1 MWPSSFQREDYQYRG
16 ADRCEQSSAFLS
28 QEWCK
33 TLRCRFEAGFLE
45 LKEQRAEEEKEEELV
60 KREEGGPGHRGEGKR
75 ISEHEQ
81 EGLRGQP
88 AACTKS
94 PGEKIG
100 EEAHSSNVSS
110 VRMSRRSSSRSQQP
124 GLSFPL
130 ACCRE
135 GEDGPKVKGPF
146 TVKASYG
153 VQLREPQA
161 SNGGL
166 ALIVR

>member
-1 MWPSSFQREDYQYRG
+1 MRTVECVLEPRVVQNP
-16 ADRCEQSSAFLS
+16 
-28 QEWCK
+28 K

-45 LKEQRAEEEKEEELV
+45 FKEQRAEEEKEEELV

-94 PGEKIG
+94 PGDKIG
-100 EEAHSSNVSS
+100 EEAHSSNVGS
-110 VRMSRRSSSRSQQP
+110 VRMSRRSSSQQP

-130 ACCRE
+130 ACCRGATE
-135 GEDGPKVKGPF
+135 RATGIEWG
-146 TVKASYG
+146 ARA
-153 VQLREPQA
+153 LR
-161 SNGGL
+161 
-166 ALIVR
+166 

>member
-1 MWPSSFQREDYQYRG
+1 VAVKCGRVASRG
-16 ADRCEQSSAFLS
+16 RITNTEARTDADRCEQSSAFLS

-94 PGEKIG
+94 PGDKIG
-100 EEAHSSNVSS
+100 EEANSSNVSS
-110 VRMSRRSSSRSQQP
+110 VRMSRRSSSQQP
-124 GLSFPL
+124 AARPFFSTRLLPGWG
-130 ACCRE
+130 RWTE
-135 GEDGPKVKGPF
+135 GEG
-146 TVKASYG
+146 TVHG
-153 VQLREPQA
+153 
-161 SNGGL
+161 
-166 ALIVR
+166 

>member
-1 MWPSSFQREDYQYRG
+1 MRTVECVLEPRVVQNP
-16 ADRCEQSSAFLS
+16 
-28 QEWCK
+28 K

-94 PGEKIG
+94 PGDKIG

-110 VRMSRRSSSRSQQP
+110 VRMSRRSSSQQP
-124 GLSFPL
+124 AASSQAFLFHSL
-130 ACCRE
+130 AAGMGKMDR
-135 GEDGPKVKGPF
+135 
-146 TVKASYG
+146 
-153 VQLREPQA
+153 R
-161 SNGGL
+161 
-166 ALIVR
+166 